1 MKITAKVTDS
11 NPVHSRLSV
20 WVDGALI
27 VNPGGICLRNEEVV
41 EFMDHL
47 KLSSFHIKAKI
58 RKMIEEYERI
68 QKEGDY
74 TGDMDVNLDKRIVL
88 QVVLGW
94 IEKMEVKS

>member
-11 NPVHSRLSV
+11 NPVHSRLSI

-68 QKEGDY
+68 SKEGDY